1 MEVNSAKVASICE
14 KLHSAILAIP
24 EENPICP
31 ILLDF
36 CEIVHAQNAS
46 FTILTASLRH
56 FMAKNS
62 ALPDSNVDSPE
73 GTAEEAGDETE
84 SEIESDPFFKP
95 RFVSLGALPKA
106 RNLLSSNHNPQAG
119 WKPSNNLPT
128 LSLSSSQ
135 PPPQSLRQTLPSA
148 RFPPEIQN
156 FRDAIKEA
164 EKSTLIFYLDM
175 GRVPLINQTTIGVK
189 ATTALTSMAAMAEG
203 RLPSN
208 PSS

>member
-1 MEVNSAKVASICE
+1 MLKTLV
-14 KLHSAILAIP
+14 
-24 EENPICP
+24 
-31 ILLDF
+31 LLF
-36 CEIVHAQNAS
+36 SRLLCATLWQ
-46 FTILTASLRH
+46 
-56 FMAKNS
+56 KNS
-62 ALPDSNVDSPE
+62 ALPDSNVDSPGE
-73 GTAEEAGDETE
+73 TAEEAGDETE

-106 RNLLSSNHNPQAG
+106 RNLLSSNHNPQAR
-119 WKPSNNLPT
+119 WKPSSNLPT

-164 EKSTLIFYLDM
+164 EKSTLIFNLDM

-189 ATTALTSMAAMAEG
+189 AMTALTSMAAMAEG